1 MKLVN
6 AETLQHNLLRKAQSG
21 FVLVETIR
29 DTISEEAE
37 IMVPYEGVLEEP
49 EKAKGTWKR
58 IGQNKSMRFECTACG
73 NIAYYPRHGSGKD
86 TSPNVCEYPLCPHC
100 GAQMEV

>member
-21 FVLVETIR
+21 FVLTETIR
-29 DTISEEAE
+29 QTIDEEEE
-37 IMVPYEGVLEEP
+37 IKAP
-49 EKAKGTWKR
+49 ESATERQKGTWKK

-86 TSPNVCEYPLCPHC
+86 TGPNVCEYPLCPYC

>member
-21 FVLVETIR
+21 FVLTETIR
-29 DTISEEAE
+29 QTIDEEEEIKASESATERQ
-37 IMVPYEGVLEEP
+37 
-49 EKAKGTWKR
+49 KGTWKK

-86 TSPNVCEYPLCPHC
+86 TGPNVCEYPLCPYC